1 MKATLSLEQHEDRD
15 SLRIELEA
23 TTETEKAMARSICR
37 ETTMRVIGTLATWT
51 VVNGKHAVAFDVPS
65 DLGSFHAKQ
74 IIAIARAHAIEVELK

>member
-1 MKATLSLEQHEDRD
+1 MKVTLSLEQHEDRD

-51 VVNGKHAVAFDVPS
+51 DIAGRYTVSFDVPS
-65 DLGSFHAKQ
+65 DLGAFHAKQ